1 MKKNHDLYLRK
12 DLIKLGCLIAAAL
25 GTLGVFIVTPA
36 LSSPTL
42 LSLVATLLISPWV
55 SALER
60 RGYSKTLAIS
70 VIFGI
75 LALAIFCI
83 SYLGVRVGIME
94 WNTFKEQAPYH
105 FHTAIEKLEKLERE
119 WKSQYIFLGGIHLTE
134 TLLHWGEETGNWFV
148 DHGASLMGSVLTWI
162 LIIPPL
168 TFVLLN
174 EGRDIR
180 RRFFRLVPNRYFESF
195 FMITTDIV
203 NSISDYIRAKLIE
216 AILVGTMVMVGLALV
231 RAPYA
236 VVLGVVA
243 GVTNIVPY
251 LGPILGAIPACLL
264 VLFDQNQNTLVIPVL
279 LVYVIANLIDT
290 VVIFPLVVAKLVNL
304 HPLILIAVVAVGQ
317 HYYGLVGMLIS
328 IPIATALKVVLLE
341 IYMSVYESR
350 SQPGVQTAMPQ
361 SEKDP
366 HSLF

>member
-1 MKKNHDLYLRK
+1 
-12 DLIKLGCLIAAAL
+12 
-25 GTLGVFIVTPA
+25 
-36 LSSPTL
+36 
-42 LSLVATLLISPWV
+42 
-55 SALER
+55 
-60 RGYSKTLAIS
+60 
-70 VIFGI
+70 
-75 LALAIFCI
+75 
-83 SYLGVRVGIME
+83 
-94 WNTFKEQAPYH
+94 
-105 FHTAIEKLEKLERE
+105 
-119 WKSQYIFLGGIHLTE
+119 
-134 TLLHWGEETGNWFV
+134 
-148 DHGASLMGSVLTWI
+148 
-162 LIIPPL
+162 
-168 TFVLLN
+168 
-174 EGRDIR
+174 
-180 RRFFRLVPNRYFESF
+180 
-195 FMITTDIV
+195 MITTDIV